1 MEILRRFGPLIGRIL
16 IALIFLLSG
25 YGKVT
30 GFEGTVDYIAS
41 KSLPM
46 PEVAAIGAIIVEICG
61 GLMLV
66 FGWRTR
72 LAATALFIFTGLAA
86 LFFHN
91 FSTFLGK
98 PGIYLEDLFV
108 LPEFRSKGIGKA
120 LLIHLARL
128 AIERGCGRFEWAVL
142 DWNESA
148 REFYKRLGA
157 VPLEDLTVFRLT
169 GEALKQPQ
177 AHNASKAEKGP
188 KQR

>member
-1 MEILRRFGPLIGRIL
+1 MEILHRFGPLIGRIL
-16 IALIFLLSG
+16 IASIFLLSG

-91 FSTFLGK
+91 F
-98 PGIYLEDLFV
+98 
-108 LPEFRSKGIGKA
+108 
-120 LLIHLARL
+120 
-128 AIERGCGRFEWAVL
+128 WAVPADQAQNQMIHFMKNITMMGGL
-142 DWNESA
+142 L
-148 REFYKRLGA
+148 YVMVHGA
-157 VPLEDLTVFRLT
+157 GPLSVDR
-169 GEALKQPQ
+169 KY
-177 AHNASKAEKGP
+177 H
-188 KQR
+188 